1 MEVMSTA
8 LLDERKY
15 RKLLDETLPVVIRS
29 EQEYQRLLRAAAH
42 LMEKP
47 ESDVTPEEGR
57 LLEMLGMLIEEY
69 EDRVHPLPKAEPHKM
84 LNYLL
89 GEKQLK
95 PSDLW
100 TILPKS
106 RVSEIL
112 SGKRGISKAQ
122 AIRLAGMLHVPVDLF
137 L

>member
-1 MEVMSTA
+1 
-8 LLDERKY
+8 
-15 RKLLDETLPVVIRS
+15 
-29 EQEYQRLLRAAAH
+29 
-42 LMEKP
+42 
-47 ESDVTPEEGR
+47 
-57 LLEMLGMLIEEY
+57 
-69 EDRVHPLPKAEPHKM
+69 M

-122 AIRLAGMLHVPVDLF
+122 AIRLTEMLRVPVELF

>member
-1 MEVMSTA
+1 MSTA

-15 RKLLDETLPVVIRS
+15 RELLDEALPVVIRN
-29 EQEYQRLLRAAAH
+29 EQEHQRLLRAAAE
-42 LMEKP
+42 LMERP
-47 ESDVTPEEGR
+47 EGAISEEEGR
-57 LLEMLGMLIEEY
+57 LLEMLAMLIEEY

-84 LNYLL
+84 LNHLL
-89 GEKQLK
+89 QEKQLK

-100 TILPKS
+100 DILPKS

-122 AIRLAGMLHVPVDLF
+122 AKRLAKMLHVPVDLF

>member
-1 MEVMSTA
+1 MSTS

-15 RKLLDETLPVVIRS
+15 RQLLDETLPVVIRT
-29 EQEYQRLLRAAAH
+29 EREHKRLLRAAAE
-42 LMEKP
+42 LMERP
-47 ESDVTPEEGR
+47 EAAVTEEEGR

-69 EDRVHPLPKAEPHKM
+69 EDRVHPLPKAEPHRM
-84 LNYLL
+84 LNHLL
-89 GEKQLK
+89 QEKQLR

-100 TILPKS
+100 DILPKS

-122 AIRLAGMLHVPVDLF
+122 AKRLSELLRVPVELF

>member
-1 MEVMSTA
+1 MSTV

-15 RKLLDETLPVVIRS
+15 RELLQETPPVVIRTGK
-29 EQEYQRLLRAAAH
+29 EYQRLLRAAAQ

-47 ESDVTPEEGR
+47 EAEITREEGR
-57 LLEMLGMLIEEY
+57 FLEMLSMLIEEY

-84 LNYLL
+84 LIHLL
-89 GEKQLK
+89 QEKQLK

-100 TILPKS
+100 AILPKS

-112 SGKRGISKAQ
+112 NGKRGISKTQ
-122 AIRLAGMLHVPVDLF
+122 AKQLAALLHVPVDLF

>member
-1 MEVMSTA
+1 MSTA

-15 RKLLDETLPVVIRS
+15 RELLDETLPVVIRT
-29 EQEYQRLLRAAAH
+29 EQEHQRLLRAAAE

-47 ESDVTPEEGR
+47 EPAITEEEGR
-57 LLEMLGMLIEEY
+57 LLEMLAMLIEEY

-84 LNYLL
+84 LNHLL
-89 GEKQLK
+89 LEKQLK

-100 TILPKS
+100 DILPKS

-122 AIRLAGMLHVPVDLF
+122 AKRLAEMLHVPVDLF

>member
-1 MEVMSTA
+1 MEIMSTV

-15 RKLLDETLPVVIRS
+15 RELLQETLPVVIRTGK
-29 EQEYQRLLRAAAH
+29 EYQRLLRAAAQ
-42 LMEKP
+42 LMQKP
-47 ESDVTPEEGR
+47 EAEITREEGR
-57 LLEMLGMLIEEY
+57 FLEMLSMLIEEY

-84 LNYLL
+84 LKHLL
-89 GEKQLK
+89 QEKQLK

-100 TILPKS
+100 AILPKS

-112 SGKRGISKAQ
+112 NGKRGISKTQ
-122 AIRLAGMLHVPVDLF
+122 AKQLAALLHVPVDLF

>member
-1 MEVMSTA
+1 MSA
-8 LLDERKY
+8 VLLDERKY
-15 RKLLDETLPVVIRS
+15 RELLQEVLPLVIRTGK
-29 EQEYQRLLRAAAH
+29 EYQRLLRAAAQ

-47 ESDVTPEEGR
+47 EPEITEEEGR
-57 LLEMLGMLIEEY
+57 LLEMLSMLIEEY

-89 GEKQLK
+89 QEKHLK

-100 TILPKS
+100 SILPKS

-112 SGKRGISKAQ
+112 NGKRGIGKTQ
-122 AIRLAGMLHVPVDLF
+122 AKQLAALLHVPVDLF

>member
-1 MEVMSTA
+1 MEAMSAT

-15 RKLLDETLPVVIRS
+15 QQLLGETLPVIIHNKT
-29 EQEYQRLLRAAAH
+29 EYQRLLQAAAH

-47 ESDVTPEEGR
+47 EEEIGEEEGR
-57 LLEMLGMLIEEY
+57 LLEMLSVLIEEY
-69 EDRVHPLPKAEPHKM
+69 EGRVHPLPKTEPHKM

-89 GEKQLK
+89 QEKGLK

-100 TILPKS
+100 ATLPKS

-112 SGKRGISKAQ
+112 NGKRGISKAQ
-122 AIRLAGMLHVPVDLF
+122 AKQLAELFRVPVELF